1 MSLSN
6 ASESD
11 AIDIFLEGADPAWRA
26 GATGYLALVTG
37 VSVDEA
43 DPLANECTYTGYAR
57 IALTKATAWSG
68 SGDTRTN
75 ANLLQWGKRTDAA
88 AIPVAKYQAQ
98 QRLTALQEQ
107 LTNFAEPSE
116 SELLEFARNTHHA
129 YLARRQIAEQIV
141 FSEQEL
147 QQWP

>member
-11 AIDIFLEGADPAWRA
+11 SLDWILKGVDPAWRA

-57 IALTKATAWSG
+57 IPMTKSSSWSG
-68 SGDTRTN
+68 TGASRTN
-75 ANLLQWGKRTDAA
+75 ANLLQWGKRTDAGATQTATHAVWCDTSSGAVNMSLIIPLNDNLDIGLNIRPQVEAGGLTVTA
-88 AIPVAKYQAQ
+88 A
-98 QRLTALQEQ
+98 
-107 LTNFAEPSE
+107 
-116 SELLEFARNTHHA
+116 
-129 YLARRQIAEQIV
+129 
-141 FSEQEL
+141 
-147 QQWP
+147 

>member
-11 AIDIFLEGADPAWRA
+11 ALDIFLEGADPAWRA

-57 IALTKATAWSG
+57 IALTKTTAWSG

-75 ANLLQWGKRTDAA
+75 ANLLQWGKRTDAGATQTATHAVWCDTASGAITMGIIA
-88 AIPVAKYQAQ
+88 ALDDDLPISLNIRPQIEAGG
-98 QRLTALQEQ
+98 LTINA
-107 LTNFAEPSE
+107 A
-116 SELLEFARNTHHA
+116 
-129 YLARRQIAEQIV
+129 
-141 FSEQEL
+141 
-147 QQWP
+147 